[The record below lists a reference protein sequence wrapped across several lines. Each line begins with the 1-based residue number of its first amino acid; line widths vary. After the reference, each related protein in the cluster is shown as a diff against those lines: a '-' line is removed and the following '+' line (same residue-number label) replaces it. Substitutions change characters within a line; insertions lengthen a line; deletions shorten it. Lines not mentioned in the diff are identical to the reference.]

1 MSYYSMQTEVR
12 GSIPKLPF
20 AFTSTLVNRAWR
32 VIRESDLWS
41 FNLFESSWI
50 SPPAI
55 NTGTVTVVQGSP
67 NITFNAAATAAINVA
82 QIAQPYS
89 LITQRQFRPGN
100 VAGVAQIYN
109 LISYTPGSGAAI
121 LDRIYADP
129 SATNTAYNLYQLYYP
144 APYQDHLAW
153 ISVRNMQMFLD
164 LDLDTERQVIDA
176 WDPQRS
182 WYHFPTRVVP
192 YMIDNRGAGTLN
204 ASTTLGYPLFEL
216 WGQPVTPFVY
226 ACYGL
231 RKGSN
236 LVNPGDT
243 LPIQVGEDCVLARAR
258 MYAYEWAEANK
269 DQMPRSSGP
278 DFRYLYKAAEAEFKD
293 RLGWYRKQD
302 SEFVNNW
309 FTIRNPQW
317 YSRAFGYYNTI
328 ASVAGPYTQL

>member
-1 MSYYSMQTEVR
+1 MQAELR
-12 GSIPKLPF
+12 GAVPKVPF
-20 AFTSTLVNRAWR
+20 AFTKTLINRAWR

-41 FNLFESSWI
+41 FNLYESSWI
-50 SPPAI
+50 SPPMI
-55 NTGTVTVVQGSP
+55 NTGTVTVTQGSQ
-67 NITFNAAATAAINVA
+67 NIQFNATATNAINAA

-109 LISYTPGSGAAI
+109 LISYNQTTGAAI

-129 SATNTAYNLYQLYYP
+129 SAVGTAYNIYQLYYP
-144 APYQDHLAW
+144 APFIDHLGW

-182 WYHFPTRVVP
+182 WYQFPTRVVP
-192 YMIDNRGAGTLN
+192 YMIDNRGAGTIYQS
-204 ASTTLGYPLFEL
+204 ATYGFPLFEL

-226 ACYGL
+226 SLYGL
-231 RKGSN
+231 RRGVD
-236 LVNPGDT
+236 LVNPTDT
-243 LPIQVGEDCVLARAR
+243 LPIQVGEDCVIARAR
-258 MYAYEWAEANK
+258 TYAYEWAEANK
-269 DQMPRSSGP
+269 DMLPRSSGP
-278 DFRYLYKAAEAEFKD
+278 DFRYLKKEAETEFNSRKS
-293 RLGWYRKQD
+293 YYMKQD
-302 SEFVNNW
+302 KEFVNNW
-309 FTIRNPQW
+309 FSIRNPQW

>member
-1 MSYYSMQTEVR
+1 MQTELR
-12 GSIPKLPF
+12 GSLPKLPF
-20 AFTSTLVNRAWR
+20 AFTKTLINRAWR

-41 FNLFESSWI
+41 FNLFEASWI
-50 SPPAI
+50 SPPVI
-55 NTGTVTVVQGSP
+55 NTGGVTVTQGFNTVQFDA
-67 NITFNAAATAAINVA
+67 TATAAINTA
-82 QIAQPYS
+82 QASQPYS

-109 LISYTPGSGAAI
+109 LISYNPATGAAV

-129 SATNTAYNLYQLYYP
+129 SGNDTAYNLYQLYYP
-144 APYQDHLAW
+144 APYLDHLGW

-182 WYHFPTRVVP
+182 WYQFPTRVVP
-192 YMIDNRGAGTLN
+192 YAIDIRGQGT
-204 ASTTLGYPLFEL
+204 ATPSATLGYPLFEL
-216 WGQPVTPFVY
+216 WGQPVTPFSY
-226 ACYGL
+226 DLYGL
-231 RKGSN
+231 RRGTDLSN
-236 LVNPGDT
+236 PTDT
-243 LPIQVGEDCVLARAR
+243 LPIQVGEDCVIARAR

-269 DQMPRSSGP
+269 SMAPRAEGP
-278 DFRYLYKAAEAEFKD
+278 DFRYLYSVAEKEFKD

-302 SEFVNNW
+302 KEYVDNW